1 MHQSI
6 LKKVLVTVLLAA
18 VFVPAALAQTVTK
31 TFANEQL
38 SSVLKEI
45 GSQTGCS
52 FIYDPGDIK
61 GAPAV
66 SASFVSEPLESVLSK
81 VLRPPFKF
89 EIKGSIVVITK
100 EAVQDEG
107 DSGKK
112 EAAKKN
118 IVSGT
123 VFDMH
128 GEPVV
133 GATVWMKNTRLST
146 ITDIDGR
153 FSLNI
158 GKEEGTLCV
167 SFLGYQPWEL
177 GIAAASQTLNIVLRD
192 EANVLEEV
200 VVVGMNNR
208 QTRRSI
214 TGAISTIQTK
224 ELVQSP
230 VANISNALAGK
241 LPGLFTVQYSGEP
254 GADASSLYVR
264 GLGTYGSSAPLVV
277 IDGLPRNKADFDM
290 LDANEI
296 ESITILKDASSS
308 SLYGIQG
315 ANGVVVVTT
324 RRGSGDERPKI
335 SFTVQ
340 QALQQP
346 IRLPETMSS
355 YEQALY
361 NRAVDFN
368 DGQPLRYTEEVLQI
382 IKDGSDPYLY
392 PNTDWFDV
400 VLKNHSWQQQYNVNI
415 SGSAGKNHKINYF
428 VSGSYIRQGTLLNHE
443 DEFEANYGVK
453 SKYDRYNFRSN
464 IDFQATKM
472 LTIRVDLAGR
482 LETRVGPSISFPYIF
497 GQITSRLPGT
507 QAIFNPNG
515 TLAAGSALEIPFKPG
530 NPYGLITRSGYYN
543 NGSNVMN
550 GTISARHQLD
560 FITKG
565 LSVMAYFSFENTS
578 NLNRSW
584 SQDFESYWYRG
595 KDINGD
601 DFYQDYTT
609 NGKLSASTGGY
620 AERYTYMDLR
630 LNYDRDFGKH
640 QVNAQILANRTIK
653 DLQSSEYMYAY
664 QGISARVA
672 YNWARRYFLEANIGY
687 NGSEN
692 FPPGK
697 RYGVFPAFSAGWVVS
712 EEPWLHM
719 PDWVKILKL
728 RGSYGVVGN
737 DQIGGSRFL
746 FITEFGPGGGL
757 VDSNSSIF
765 PYGYYFG
772 LTNGGT
778 TAAGGYNQ
786 TRFGNAYVTW
796 EKARKMNVGI
806 DVSLF
811 RDNSLNFTVD
821 YFREMRD
828 NILTPAGSVPS
839 YVGIANVAPRNSG
852 KVFNHGFEAE
862 IRFNKRLTSDL
873 SMFANLQG
881 TWAKNKVLENDQPTP
896 KFDYQDLRGYEIG
909 CALGYHSLGLFQSQE
924 DIDSSPTQNFGIT
937 VIPGDIKYEDVNKDG
952 KVDPDDRVPIKVSSV
967 PIFTGGLSLGINW
980 KGVDFSIMFSGALGG
995 TARFF
1000 AYPSSII
1007 NLQRWT
1013 VDNKDALLPV
1023 AHTSAN
1029 NNESSD
1035 FNLMKTDYLKLRNI
1049 ELGWTLPRRWVQAI
1063 RLSNARIYLNAQN
1076 VAVWDTLWLKDRDP
1090 EAAGSGTLPYPLQRI
1105 INMGIRFDL

>member
-1 MHQSI
+1 MIHS
-6 LKKVLVTVLLAA
+6 LFKKVLVTVLLAA
-18 VFVPAALAQTVTK
+18 AFVPAALAQTVTK
-31 TFANEQL
+31 TFVNEPL
-38 SSVLKEI
+38 ASVLKEV
-45 GSQTGCS
+45 GGQTGYS
-52 FIYDPGDIK
+52 FIYEPGDLQN
-61 GAPAV
+61 APAV
-66 SASFVSEPLESVLSK
+66 SATFEAEPLSSVLSK

-89 EIKGSIVVITK
+89 EIKGTIVVITK
-100 EAVQDEG
+100 EAVQKDK
-107 DSGKK
+107 STGKK
-112 EAAKKN
+112 EDDKKAV
-118 IVSGT
+118 VSGN
-123 VFDMH
+123 VFDMR

-133 GATVWMKNTRLST
+133 GASVWIKGTMVSTTTDLDGHFTIKPTR
-146 ITDIDGR
+146 G
-153 FSLNI
+153 
-158 GKEEGTLCV
+158 EGTLCV
-167 SFLGYQPWEL
+167 GALSYQPWEL
-177 GIAAASQTLNIVLRD
+177 QLSDGPQTLNIVLRD

-224 ELVQSP
+224 ELTQSP

-254 GADASSLYVR
+254 GADASSLYIR
-264 GLGTYGSSAPLVV
+264 GLGTYGTSAPLVV

-324 RRGSGDERPKI
+324 RRGGGDERPKI
-335 SFTVQ
+335 SFTIQ

-368 DGQPLRYTEEVLQI
+368 DGQPLRYTEEVLDI
-382 IKDGSDPYLY
+382 IKNGSDPYLY

-400 VLKNHSWQQQYNVNI
+400 VLKNHSWQQQYNINI
-415 SGSAGKNHKINYF
+415 SGTAGKNHKINYF

-472 LTIRVDLAGR
+472 LTIRIDMAGR
-482 LETRVGPSISFPYIF
+482 LETRVGPSISFPYVF

-507 QAIFNPNG
+507 QAIFNPDG

-565 LSVMAYFSFENTS
+565 LSIQAYFSFENTS
-578 NLNRSW
+578 NMNRSW

-595 KDINGD
+595 KDLDGNDI
-601 DFYQDYTT
+601 YQDYTT
-609 NGKLSASTGGY
+609 NGRLTASTGSY
-620 AERYTYMDLR
+620 TERYTYFDVR

-640 QVNAQILANRTIK
+640 QVSAQIMANRTLK
-653 DLQSSEYMYAY
+653 DLQSSEYVYAY
-664 QGISARVA
+664 QGISGRVT
-672 YNWARRYFLEANIGY
+672 YNWARRYFLEGNIGY

-692 FPPGK
+692 FPPGR
-697 RYGVFPAFSAGWVVS
+697 RYGVFPSFSAGWVIS
-712 EEPWLHM
+712 EEPWLHA
-719 PDWVKILKL
+719 PKWLKILKL

-737 DQIGGSRFL
+737 DQIGGNRFL

-757 VDSNSSIF
+757 GSIF

-772 LTNGGT
+772 TTNGGT
-778 TAAGGYNQ
+778 LAAGGHNQ
-786 TRFGNAYVTW
+786 TRFGNAFVTW

-806 DVSLF
+806 DLSLF
-811 RDNSLNFTVD
+811 KDNSFNFTID
-821 YFREMRD
+821 YFREMRN
-828 NILTPAGSVPS
+828 NILTAAGSVPD

-852 KVFNHGFEAE
+852 KVFNHGIEAE
-862 IRFNKRLTSDL
+862 IRVNKRITSDL
-873 SMFANLQG
+873 SIFTNIQA

-896 KFDYQDLRGYEIG
+896 AFDYQDLRGYEIG
-909 CALGYHSLGLFQSQE
+909 YSLGYHALGLFQSQE
-924 DIDSSPTQNFGIT
+924 EIDSSPAQKFGP
-937 VIPGDIKYEDVNKDG
+937 VIPGDIKYEDVNGDG
-952 KVDPDDRVPIKVSSV
+952 VVDPDDRVPLKVSSV
-967 PIFTGGLSLGINW
+967 PNFTAGVSLGINF
-980 KGVDFSIMFSGALGG
+980 KGFDFSMMFSGALGG
-995 TARFF
+995 SARFF
-1000 AYPSSII
+1000 VYPSSII

-1013 VDNKDALLPV
+1013 TDNTNALLPV
-1023 AHTSAN
+1023 AHTTAN
-1029 NNESSD
+1029 NTEASD
-1035 FNLMKTDYLKLRNI
+1035 YNIMRTDYLKLRNI
-1049 ELGWTLPRRWVQAI
+1049 EFGYTIPRKVLQKI
-1063 RLSNARIYLNAQN
+1063 RIASARVYINAQN

-1090 EAAGSGTLPYPLQRI
+1090 ESAGSGTLPYPLQRI
-1105 INMGIRFDL
+1105 INLGIRFDL